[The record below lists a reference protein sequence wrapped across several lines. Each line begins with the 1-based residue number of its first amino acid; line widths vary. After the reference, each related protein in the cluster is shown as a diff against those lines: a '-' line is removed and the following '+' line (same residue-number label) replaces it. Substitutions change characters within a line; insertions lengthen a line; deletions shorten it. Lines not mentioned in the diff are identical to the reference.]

1 MIKPVFISD
10 KGEALE
16 GAIFFT
22 KDTFSMES
30 ISSDQDVTIYVLRSD
45 GKAFLNLVDVDQLAV
60 ECFSELAILS
70 NAFIRCMEI
79 NKVFCP
85 QGIALYKK
93 SEKKNG
99 IVRYCN
105 KHQCRICTKKCFD
118 ENGTLP
124 YKEVDFSR
132 RVRIKIKK

>member
-1 MIKPVFISD
+1 MIKPVFISN

-22 KDTFSMES
+22 KDFSMKS
-30 ISSDQDVTIYVLRSD
+30 ISSDQDVTICVLRSD
-45 GKAFLNLVDVDQLAV
+45 VKAFLNLVDVDLLDV
-60 ECFSELAILS
+60 ECFSELAKLA

-99 IVRYCN
+99 VVRYCN

-132 RVRIKIKK
+132 RVRIKMKK

>member
-22 KDTFSMES
+22 KDTFSNGS
-30 ISSDQDVTIYVLRSD
+30 FSYDQDVTIYVLRSD
-45 GKAFLNLVDVDQLAV
+45 VRFFLNLVDVDQLDV
-60 ECFSELAILS
+60 ECFPEVAMLA
-70 NAFIRCMEI
+70 NAFVRCMAI

-99 IVRYCN
+99 VVRYCN
-105 KHQCRICTKKCFD
+105 KHQCRLCTKKCF
-118 ENGTLP
+118 NQKGALP
-124 YKEVDFSR
+124 YKEVDFSK
-132 RVRIKIKK
+132 RVRVKIKK